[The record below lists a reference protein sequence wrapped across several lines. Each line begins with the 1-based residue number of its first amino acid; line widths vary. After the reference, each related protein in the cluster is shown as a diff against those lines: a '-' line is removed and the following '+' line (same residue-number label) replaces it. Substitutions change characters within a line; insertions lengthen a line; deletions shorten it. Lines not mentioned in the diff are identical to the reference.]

1 LQAHQGHVDSARA
14 GAVRRGAR
22 VSGSGVPTG
31 QVWNVP
37 LERNPAFTGRGGL
50 LGRLHKALTDR
61 RGRAPRV
68 ALAGMG
74 GVGKTALAVE
84 YAHAHR
90 GEHPVVWWVRAE
102 QPETL
107 ATDLAALADQTT
119 YGRDHPTVAY
129 AVNNLG
135 DALRELGDLDGAKTQ
150 FERAL
155 RIFEA
160 VYGPDHPRTRT
171 SASNLVALNDQS

>member
-1 LQAHQGHVDSARA
+1 
-14 GAVRRGAR
+14 
-22 VSGSGVPTG
+22 
-31 QVWNVP
+31 VWNVP

-90 GEHPVVWWVRAE
+90 GEAAAPDLLRLFAF
-102 QPETL
+102 
-107 ATDLAALADQTT
+107 LAAT
-119 YGRDHPTVAY
+119 
-129 AVNNLG
+129 
-135 DALRELGDLDGAKTQ
+135 
-150 FERAL
+150 
-155 RIFEA
+155 
-160 VYGPDHPRTRT
+160 
-171 SASNLVALNDQS
+171 